1 MDEVH
6 SQFCNLVST
15 ISLHIRQLI
24 PAIELETILPEIR
37 KTSETYICP

>member
-15 ISLHIRQLI
+15 IPLHISLLI

-37 KTSETYICP
+37 KTSETDICP